1 MSVIGIMDFMK
12 CVLIIFTVVF
22 VVEVTPAARNDEND
36 VYINQKTRKLIV
48 KTLMRMNEGYDKEP
62 LQAVDFRCRNRATQ
76 TLLSQF
82 PNAVVR
88 WLHNGENISV
98 RNKTRKTRIG
108 CVVWQNSSQTR
119 QIWRI
124 YIPGEGLFSRGWGG
138 TWGNFGTG
146 ERARILN
153 PIIYLVL
160 ERNDL

>member
-1 MSVIGIMDFMK
+1 MVSVIGIMDFMK

-22 VVEVTPAARNDEND
+22 VVEVTPTARNDDND

-98 RNKTRKTRIG
+98 RNKDRKTRI
-108 CVVWQNSSQTR
+108 
-119 QIWRI
+119 
-124 YIPGEGLFSRGWGG
+124 
-138 TWGNFGTG
+138 
-146 ERARILN
+146 
-153 PIIYLVL
+153 
-160 ERNDL
+160 

>member
-1 MSVIGIMDFMK
+1 MTQANDVTKQFDVIKFVIYVTNASCIMVSVIGIMDFMK
-12 CVLIIFTVVF
+12 CVLIIFTAIF
-22 VVEVTPAARNDEND
+22 VVEVTPTARNDEND

-98 RNKTRKTRIG
+98 RNKARKTRI
-108 CVVWQNSSQTR
+108 
-119 QIWRI
+119 
-124 YIPGEGLFSRGWGG
+124 
-138 TWGNFGTG
+138 
-146 ERARILN
+146 
-153 PIIYLVL
+153 
-160 ERNDL
+160 